1 MIYVVQPGD
10 TLYTIALKNKYNLN
24 ILIEY
29 NPELE
34 NPNVIYPGQ
43 YITLPPTEFSY
54 KLCPILR
61 QGDRGID
68 VSRVQFLLKRN
79 GFYNGSIDGIYGPLT
94 QNAVVT
100 WQRSVRELE
109 VTGFVDPDT
118 WTSLGFQCEVRPKLA
133 QYIVR
138 QGSSLF
144 EIAIWFRLTVQD
156 ILKVNPLI
164 TNPNFIYAGQVIN
177 IPVSE

>member
-10 TLYTIALKNKYNLN
+10 TMYTIALKYNTSLNK
-24 ILIEY
+24 LIEY
-29 NPELE
+29 NPELV
-34 NPNVIYPGQ
+34 NPSVIYPGQ
-43 YITLPPTEFSY
+43 YITLPPTEYSY

-68 VSRVQFLLKRN
+68 VSRVQYLLKSA
-79 GFYNGSIDGIYGPLT
+79 GFYNGLIDGIYGPLT
-94 QNAVVT
+94 QNALVN
-100 WQRSVRELE
+100 WQRNIREFE
-109 VTGFVDPDT
+109 VTGIVDPDT

-138 QGSSLF
+138 QGSSLY

-156 ILKVNPLI
+156 ILKVNPQL
-164 TNPNFIYAGQVIN
+164 TNPNFIYKGQVIN
-177 IPVSE
+177 IPVGE